1 MSEKK
6 NARKLS
12 GKVQQSALKALKATI
27 EEARQ
32 DIYDAM
38 SKFSDE
44 TNDTL
49 SVELHLLLVNE
60 HYEIDDLCIKR
71 PELVYEDGND
81 ED

>member
-6 NARKLS
+6 NARELT
-12 GKVQQSALKALKATI
+12 GKEQQSAIKALKATI

-32 DIYDAM
+32 DIYEAM
-38 SKFSDE
+38 GKFNDE
-44 TNDTL
+44 TNGTL

-60 HYEIDDLCIKR
+60 HYEIDDLCMKR